1 MPPEVTRRQILRW
14 GMVAGIGAAAS
25 PVLAACSSGSRSSSK
40 GAGASDTIK
49 VGAIAPYSGIGSF
62 VGTITKNS
70 LDAAVQQINATG
82 GVGGRKLE
90 VVARDAGQETTQGI
104 KAYQEFAGDPHVAG
118 VLWCGGLG
126 FDESR
131 NLIKRD
137 QMPSIAVFE
146 DPWSSNDLYPAV
158 PERSVFQVDMP
169 ETLEIKVLCQYL
181 AHDRGYK
188 RVGLLFDSTISSGVK
203 TEFTDAA
210 AQAGLTPAGIE
221 DFNVFANE
229 FGPQLQRL
237 KPQKS
242 EALIVWGLAANTAGV
257 AKQLA
262 ELGAAYVD
270 TPTAKGADWHP
281 HVVGA
286 PTGTGDKSFAEL
298 AGPAAKTGTVTAWHL
313 GGLVYLPTFAIGQ
326 WMKKYLQKTPTGGE
340 ELPAD
345 GLGTLVRAIQTGKSI
360 DRAHIIDTIET
371 MGRFSFASVEF
382 GFTPQNH
389 LARTEDEMIIVTLER
404 SSGPVATDPAYQLGR
419 EWKDV
424 FPPGYAGP
432 TQLVRPTL
440 DANRRAHPDVV
451 AQVLADGWGTQCTRH
466 PDGSLGG
473 ECKIH

>member
-1 MPPEVTRRQILRW
+1 
-14 GMVAGIGAAAS
+14 MVAGVGAVAS
-25 PVLAACSSGSRSSSK
+25 PVLAACSSGSSGSSK
-40 GAGASDTIK
+40 RAGASDTIK
-49 VGAIAPYSGIGSF
+49 FGSIAPYSGIGSF

-70 LDAAVQQINATG
+70 LDAAVQQINSTG
-82 GVGGRKLE
+82 GVGGRKVEL
-90 VVARDAGQETTQGI
+90 VQRDAGQELTAGV
-104 KAYQEFAGDPHVAG
+104 KAYQEFSGDPHVAG

-137 QMPSIAVFE
+137 QMPSMAVFE
-146 DPWSSNDLYPAV
+146 DPASSNDLYPGV
-158 PERSVFQVDMP
+158 PERSVFQLDMP
-169 ETLEIKVLCQYL
+169 ENLAMKVLCQYL
-181 AHDRGYK
+181 GTDRGYK

-203 TEFTDAA
+203 KYFTDAA
-210 AQAGLTPAGIE
+210 PQFGIAPTGIE

-237 KPQKS
+237 KTQKP

-257 AKQLA
+257 AKQLDQ
-262 ELGAAYVD
+262 LGAGYVD
-270 TPTAKGADWHP
+270 TPTAKGASWRP

-298 AGPAAKTGTVTAWHL
+298 AGAAAKTGTVTAWHL
-313 GGLVYLPTFAIGQ
+313 GGLVYLPTFAIGT
-326 WMKKYLQKTPTGGE
+326 WIKKYLNKTATGGE

-345 GLGTLVRAIQTGKSI
+345 GLGTLVRAIQTAKST
-360 DRAHIIDTIET
+360 DRARMIET
-371 MGRFSFASVEF
+371 VESMGRFKFASVEF

-389 LARTEDEMIIVTLER
+389 LARTEDETIIVTLER
-404 SSGPVATDPAYQLGR
+404 SSGPAPTDPPYQLGR
-419 EWKDV
+419 EWKEV

-440 DANRRAHPDVV
+440 DANRRVHPDVV
-451 AQVLADGWGTQCTRH
+451 DQVLREGWGTQCTRH
-466 PDGSLGG
+466 PDGSLGA